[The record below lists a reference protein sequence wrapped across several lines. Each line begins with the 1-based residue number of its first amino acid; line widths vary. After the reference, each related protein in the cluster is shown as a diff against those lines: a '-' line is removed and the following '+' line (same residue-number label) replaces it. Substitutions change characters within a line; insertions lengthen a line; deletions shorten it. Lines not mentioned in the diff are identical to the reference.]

1 MSGLREAR
9 AVGFPSATIAWESEL
24 KAPGPPAMSWTSVL
38 REDDDPGTVAGE
50 VATVSRLGFIP
61 SGSVS
66 FEDRGGSSV
75 MTLKLI
81 YTLPD
86 PVQWWVLALINS
98 GLVQGIVRG
107 RMKAGMKRFSK
118 AMQAEHADKVLE
130 SKASFVPV
138 HAAQ

>member
-1 MSGLREAR
+1 
-9 AVGFPSATIAWESEL
+9 
-24 KAPGPPAMSWTSVL
+24 
-38 REDDDPGTVAGE
+38 
-50 VATVSRLGFIP
+50 
-61 SGSVS
+61 
-66 FEDRGGSSV
+66 

-98 GLVQGIVRG
+98 GLVQSIVRG
-107 RMKAGMKRFSK
+107 RMKAGMKRFAK